1 MKTIT
6 PLLIVSTLFWAIA
19 CSSEKDNDSSIVKID
34 AHKNY
39 PVLNLKLSDIADVSY
54 IPLKGSSN
62 PSLMYISSTVIPRH
76 VFITKDK
83 IFINDCNRTDPK
95 IIVYNRS
102 GEPLY
107 RIGQRGNGPG
117 EYLNPVSFI
126 VDTVRNE
133 IFIWDN
139 TIKKIYVFDLSGLF
153 IKSKSFD
160 NECIGLTSNID
171 NINNNT
177 LMIFSGNS
185 VKIRGEWL
193 RKQYG
198 GDKIWV
204 NGKRSLLYI
213 DKDSLTLEEHPDINF
228 GRAAPDALHLHSS
241 CSILSSDNGAYI
253 FTLRSDTTFFIDRN
267 FKITPKFVNITHY
280 SKNKYR
286 TPNNIG
292 IYPIAESERYI
303 FLSTDIAY
311 VYDERIDINDFKFFV
326 YDKKTSKIYSCPGN
340 IKSPIKSESMI
351 FQFPEGGSMN
361 SGYHI
366 KSLSHSYFKEKYDSL
381 PPQLKKIADNITEN
395 DGPVI
400 MLIKF
405 KK

>member
-6 PLLIVSTLFWAIA
+6 SILIALILILVTA
-19 CSSEKDNDSSIVKID
+19 CSCRKDTDSSIVKID

-39 PVLNLKLSDIADVSY
+39 PVLSLNLSDIAEINY

-62 PSLMYISSTVIPRH
+62 PSLMYISSAVIPRN
-76 VFITKDK
+76 VFITKNK
-83 IFINDCNRTDPK
+83 IFINDPNRTDPK

-126 VDTVRNE
+126 VDTIRNE

-139 TIKKIYVFDLSGLF
+139 TIKKIYVFDLNGLF

-160 NECIGLTSNID
+160 NGCIGLTSNID

-177 LMIFSGNS
+177 IMIFSGNS

-193 RKQYG
+193 RKQFG

-204 NGKRSLLYI
+204 NGDRSLLYI
-213 DKDSLTLEEHPDINF
+213 NKDSLTIEEHPDINF
-228 GRAAPDALHLHSS
+228 GRPAPDVLHLHSS
-241 CSILSSDNGAYI
+241 CSILSSNDGAYI

-267 FKITPKFVNITHY
+267 FKIIPKFVNITRY
-280 SKNKYR
+280 NQNKYR
-286 TPNNIG
+286 TQNNIG
-292 IYPIAESERYI
+292 IYPIAESDRYL
-303 FLSTDIAY
+303 FLSTDIGY
-311 VYDERIDINDFKFFV
+311 VYDEKIDINDLKFLV
-326 YDKKTSKIYSCPGN
+326 YDKKEKQIYSCPGN
-340 IKSPIKSESMI
+340 IKSSTKSESMI

-366 KSLSHSYFKEKYDSL
+366 KSFSHLYFKEKCDNL
-381 PPQLKKIADNITEN
+381 PPQLKKIAYNLTEN
-395 DGPVI
+395 DGPVL